1 MFIFS
6 CALNLV
12 PLRVFFLHGKLWC
25 MGSLPNKTPSNEV
38 AQCFSPLETR
48 WDSGRCTWI
57 RQDGNHNRPHW
68 QQLRCAAA
76 CHSCGSSTLLLS
88 CVCYARSLPENSPL
102 PCNDKAYKFC
112 ISWGS
117 LNASLQL
124 CLKVSCWEALR
135 RCLPNISLPIRC
147 SAEVVIMAA
156 EVLVP
161 SNLLDQWV
169 GAFWLKVIVTR
180 IWCLKKA
187 AVGYLVIW
195 FHTIMENRGDSEI
208 YPTSFSFS
216 SMQEW
221 NERWCYS
228 QGRLTR
234 LATS

>member
-1 MFIFS
+1 
-6 CALNLV
+6 
-12 PLRVFFLHGKLWC
+12 
-25 MGSLPNKTPSNEV
+25 MGSCGAWAVFPNKGLAMRWQSV
-38 AQCFSPLETR
+38 FSPSETR

-88 CVCYARSLPENSPL
+88 CVCYARSLPENSPMRQSE
-102 PCNDKAYKFC
+102 CF
-112 ISWGS
+112 
-117 LNASLQL
+117 

-135 RCLPNISLPIRC
+135 GCLPNISLPIRC

-169 GAFWLKVIVTR
+169 GAFWLKVI
-180 IWCLKKA
+180 WCVKKA
-187 AVGYLVIW
+187 AVGYSVIW

-221 NERWCYS
+221 NQRWCYS

-234 LATS
+234 LATSKQHQSSHFMALGQYS

>member
-6 CALNLV
+6 CALNFV
-12 PLRVFFLHGKLWC
+12 PLRIFFLHEKLWC
-25 MGSLPNKTPSNEV
+25 MGSLPNKGLAMRWHSV
-38 AQCFSPLETR
+38 FFSSETR

-68 QQLRCAAA
+68 QQPRCASA
-76 CHSCGSSTLLLS
+76 CHSCGPSTLLLS

-135 RCLPNISLPIRC
+135 GCLPNISLPIRC

-180 IWCLKKA
+180 IWCVKKA
-187 AVGYLVIW
+187 AVGYSVIW

-208 YPTSFSFS
+208 YPTSFGFS